1 MVTYVDRATTTV
13 VVSHLPPLPP
23 FPPPPSRF
31 KHDSQPT
38 YFTFLILCAGTN
50 VPNSSQRSDGYYTV
64 GMQDIN
70 FNMPDNRII
79 GCAAACGDLTY
90 PDAIPGP
97 DSPISIS

>member
-1 MVTYVDRATTTV
+1 
-13 VVSHLPPLPP
+13 
-23 FPPPPSRF
+23 
-31 KHDSQPT
+31 
-38 YFTFLILCAGTN
+38 
-50 VPNSSQRSDGYYTV
+50 
-64 GMQDIN
+64 MQDIN